1 MPKFR
6 NFRYQPTKSHQLT
19 KTQTLRHQV
28 EDLNKNRENSEMD
41 PNNFLGQ
48 PNFEGQMR
56 PGPNQMVPNLPQ
68 QPMFYPQNQGKLFL
82 HNIFCRN
89 Y

>member
-1 MPKFR
+1 
-6 NFRYQPTKSHQLT
+6 
-19 KTQTLRHQV
+19 
-28 EDLNKNRENSEMD
+28 MD